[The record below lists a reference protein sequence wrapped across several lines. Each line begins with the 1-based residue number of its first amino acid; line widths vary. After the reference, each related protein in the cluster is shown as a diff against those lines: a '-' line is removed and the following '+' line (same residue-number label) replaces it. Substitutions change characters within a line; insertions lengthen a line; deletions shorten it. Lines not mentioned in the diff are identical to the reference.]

1 MGRFEGCDYDEDFNN
16 QAALYQANTERALDG
31 KRGQKFLAEMEAAL
45 LALPRPRLINGAIC
59 KEGDVCAIGAL
70 AVKRK
75 RDAGD
80 SIAAALY
87 WLEKEA
93 PDEWQESDATADYA
107 SEHLDVLDRL
117 AYRMAWINDLR
128 EPEEET
134 PEQRYERV
142 LKWIRDRR
150 AKRPTQY

>member
-1 MGRFEGCDYDEDFNN
+1 MSRFSDDYDEDFAN
-16 QAALYQANTERALDG
+16 QAALYNANTERCLKG
-31 KRGQKFLAEMEAAL
+31 KRGQAFLKEMEAAL
-45 LALPRPRLINGAIC
+45 LTLPQKKLINGAVC
-59 KEGDVCAIGAL
+59 QEGQVCAIGAL
-70 AVKRK
+70 ALKRK

-107 SEHLDVLDRL
+107 EEHLDVLRRL
-117 AYRMAWINDLR
+117 AFRMAWVNDLK

-142 LKWIRDRR
+142 LKWVRSKI
-150 AKRPTQY
+150 ASQ